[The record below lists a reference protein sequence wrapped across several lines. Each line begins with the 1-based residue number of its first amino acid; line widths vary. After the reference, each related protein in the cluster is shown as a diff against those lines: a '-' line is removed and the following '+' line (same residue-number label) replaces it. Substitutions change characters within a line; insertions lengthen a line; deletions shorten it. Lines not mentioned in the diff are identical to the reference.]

1 LIEVNS
7 LLRIN
12 CLTLSNNC
20 CAASINDGRQK
31 EKYGGDKQLQFPNA
45 GLGSKPANE
54 VWMQFE
60 AKNTRILVKCLPRP
74 IYDELDEKETFWGLP
89 PAVIGELRRSE
100 YDQAVRFYTTRYDG
114 VIKKFP
120 SEWNFKR
127 LKAGFIFKC
136 ALLLR
141 KQIW

>member
-1 LIEVNS
+1 
-7 LLRIN
+7 
-12 CLTLSNNC
+12 
-20 CAASINDGRQK
+20 
-31 EKYGGDKQLQFPNA
+31 
-45 GLGSKPANE
+45 
-54 VWMQFE
+54 MQFE